1 MRKVGL
7 RLAGTLTTIETFACS
22 ECFLTVHA
30 ALPSR
35 SSKSSDRP
43 KYSCLAKPP
52 DQELGM
58 APGDANRISQYRF
71 SLIPRAAMP

>member
-1 MRKVGL
+1 MSKVGL
-7 RLAGTLTTIETFACS
+7 RLASALTTIETFACS
-22 ECFLTVHA
+22 ECFLTVYA

-71 SLIPRAAMP
+71 SPIPRSAMP